1 MECKK
6 VRKSFRV
13 VGIKGSG
20 SFVKF
25 GTEVPKLAQQFLNRV
40 DEIEMNSGTEI
51 ALFEPKRDENHL
63 EGNYL
68 VGVVLKEPLTEV
80 PIGMEYIEIDQNY
93 VTTRGS
99 MIDIGTLHNHLLSW
113 TEEQGFKRNLESSIV
128 ETYHPMDH
136 GEEEVEIYLP
146 IHP

>member
-13 VGIKGSG
+13 IGIKGSG
-20 SFVKF
+20 AFVDF
-25 GTEVPKLAQQFLNRV
+25 GTEIPKLAQQFLNRL
-40 DEIEMNSGTEI
+40 DEIEMNSVTEI
-51 ALFEPKRDENHL
+51 ALFEPKRDVNHL

-80 PIGMEYIEIDQNY
+80 PIGMEYMEIDQDY

-99 MIDIGTLHNHLLSW
+99 MINIGILHNHLVNW
-113 TEEQGFKRNLESSIV
+113 TEVQGLKRNLESYIV

>member
-6 VRKSFRV
+6 VRRSFRV
-13 VGIKGSG
+13 AGIKGRG
-20 SFVKF
+20 AFADF
-25 GTEVPKLAQQFLNRV
+25 GTEVPKLAQQFLNRL
-40 DEIEMNSGTEI
+40 DEIEMSSVSEI
-51 ALFEPKRDENHL
+51 ALFEPKRDVNHL

-80 PIGMEYIEIDQNY
+80 PNGMEYIEIDQNY

-99 MIDIGTLHNHLLSW
+99 MINIGTLHNHLLNW
-113 TEEQGFKRNLESSIV
+113 TEEQGLKRDLESSIV
-128 ETYHPMDH
+128 ETYHSMDH
-136 GEEEVEIYLP
+136 GEEEVVIYLP

>member
-13 VGIKGSG
+13 IGIKGSG
-20 SFVKF
+20 AFVDF
-25 GTEVPKLAQQFLNRV
+25 GTEIPKLAQQFLNRL
-40 DEIEMNSGTEI
+40 DEIEMNSVREI
-51 ALFEPKRDENHL
+51 ALFEPKRDVNHL

-68 VGVVLKEPLTEV
+68 VGVVLEEPLTEV
-80 PIGMEYIEIDQNY
+80 PIGMEYIEIDQDY

-99 MIDIGTLHNHLLSW
+99 MINIGILHNHLVNW
-113 TEEQGFKRNLESSIV
+113 TEDQGLKRNLESYIV
-128 ETYHPMDH
+128 ETYHPMDY
-136 GEEEVEIYLP
+136 GKEEVGIYLP